1 MHRAR
6 VLTCAPLTIEK
17 QVAPE
22 YRAMAVSATK
32 HVLVFSGHVV
42 RYACYIHVFTEYV
55 AEITLCVGPS
65 MMPTLNTSGDVILTE
80 SVARRL
86 GTLKRGDVV
95 VATSPRDAQ
104 TSICKRIIAM
114 EGDRVCVNPDSMG
127 RKVFR
132 TVPTGS
138 VWLQGDNLS
147 NSTDSR
153 TYGPVPLALVKSRA
167 ILRVWPLDQ
176 IGTVD
181 SYYDPEDWPQ
191 EPLSRHLQKRSP
203 GQSAVIGHRP
213 SALGR
218 TTDTYAN
225 VATCNN
231 TKDDAQTQDANETHG
246 TRSSLESAKA
256 STTTEKGKV
265 QSHDRIPNTGSVDV
279 NGGSHR
285 GVSTE
290 DTQSKS
296 SADVRVNY
304 SGTTEAPADV
314 DSGIRCSH
322 NSSKSIS
329 IPKDNITVK

>member
-1 MHRAR
+1 MSFLLRGMR
-6 VLTCAPLTIEK
+6 SV
-17 QVAPE
+17 VAPE

-181 SYYDPEDWPQ
+181 SYYDPEV
-191 EPLSRHLQKRSP
+191 SLQPSP
-203 GQSAVIGHRP
+203 SLIQCSVVDILTVEMRP
-213 SALGR
+213 LGR
-218 TTDTYAN
+218 
-225 VATCNN
+225 
-231 TKDDAQTQDANETHG
+231 
-246 TRSSLESAKA
+246 
-256 STTTEKGKV
+256 
-265 QSHDRIPNTGSVDV
+265 
-279 NGGSHR
+279 
-285 GVSTE
+285 
-290 DTQSKS
+290 
-296 SADVRVNY
+296 
-304 SGTTEAPADV
+304 
-314 DSGIRCSH
+314 
-322 NSSKSIS
+322 
-329 IPKDNITVK
+329 